1 MVYMRVT
8 LPLLRIQPARAPI
21 LRYGVAVLSTTL
33 ALIPVLLL
41 PNIAESRLAVFA
53 VAVMV
58 SAWYGGWKPGLVAT
72 SFALTVSAYFSFSGE
87 HTPAQYRSTMI
98 RLTLFVVL
106 AMLIC
111 WFNAALRAAQE
122 SLRRSEINFRSL
134 VTNAPYGICRCD
146 SAGQLLDANPALL
159 AMLGY
164 PSAKELVGQHLGGLY
179 ADTQHWFE
187 LADFLRS
194 AAPFTGL
201 IAEWKRKDGSGTVV
215 RVSGRAVSNGDRGK
229 TFELFAEDVTERRAL
244 EQQLRQSQKMEAVG
258 RLAGGIAHDFNNLLM
273 VISGY
278 SEFLLDRLGPDP
290 ALRGPAQEIASASG
304 SATTLTRQLL
314 AFSRK
319 QMLAPKILDLNGVV
333 TENLKMLT
341 RVIGEDIDLVMVP
354 APGLGTVRADAGQI
368 EQVIMNLAVNARDAM
383 PSGGKLTIETS
394 NVSLD
399 EEYARFHAP
408 LRPGNYVLLSISD
421 TGAGMDSETQS
432 HIFEPFF
439 TTKGPKGTGLGLS
452 TVYGIVK
459 QSGGYIWV
467 YSEPGKGSTFKIYLP
482 RVAETVESP
491 AQVIVPAESAATEP
505 GTETILLVEDEANL
519 RYLARQYLEKQG
531 YRVIEAA
538 DGAVAM
544 QIAVAHDKMIHLLL
558 TDVIMPGMNGRELA
572 QRISEIRPNV
582 KVLYMSG
589 YTENV
594 IGRNGTLDAG
604 VTLLQK
610 PFTLRDLKSKVREV
624 LDTNPI
630 SPEVVMSVHTAHAKA
645 SHPQLPLSRAQRFQL
660 HLPLKYRRLDE
671 EKWHDGETRNISRSG
686 LLFQAEDL
694 LQPNVILEIN
704 LVLPAEIAGL
714 SAYRSG
720 LPGRS
725 CANGKRQTARKC
737 RPPWPQKF
745 FSITS
750 STDRSCRGLKSSCE
764 HPVPSKT
771 GFLGTRYW
779 VLATRCQLFP
789 QRIHFLSHRVLQLF
803 DPFAGHG

>member
-8 LPLLRIQPARAPI
+8 LPLLRIQPARASI
-21 LRYGVAVLSTTL
+21 LRYGVAVFSTTL

-106 AMLIC
+106 AALIC
-111 WFNAALRAAQE
+111 WFNAALRASQE
-122 SLRRSEINFRSL
+122 GLRRSEINFRSL

-146 SAGQLLDANPALL
+146 SAGQLLDVNPALL

-164 PSAKELVGQHLGGLY
+164 SSAKELTGVHFGTLY
-179 ADTQHWFE
+179 SDTQQWFQ
-187 LADFLRS
+187 LADYLR
-194 AAPFTGL
+194 AAASFNGL
-201 IAEWKRKDGSGTVV
+201 IAEWKRQDGTATVV
-215 RVSGRAVSNGDRGK
+215 RVSGRAVSDGGK
-229 TFELFAEDVTERRAL
+229 GQTFELFAEDVTERRAL

-278 SEFLLDRLGPDP
+278 SEFLLERLGTDP
-290 ALRGPAQEIASASG
+290 ALRGPAQEIASAAG
-304 SATTLTRQLL
+304 RATSLTRQLL

-354 APGLGTVRADAGQI
+354 AEGLGAVRADAGQI

-383 PSGGKLTIETS
+383 PAGGKLTLETS

-408 LRPGNYVLLSISD
+408 LRPGNYVMLAISD

-467 YSEPGKGSTFKIYLP
+467 FSEQGKGTTFKIYLP
-482 RVAETVESP
+482 RVAEAAETPVQ
-491 AQVIVPAESAATEP
+491 AVVPAESASVEP

-519 RYLARQYLEKQG
+519 RYLARQFLEKQG

-544 QIAVAHDKMIHLLL
+544 QIVVAHEGTIHLLL

-582 KVLYMSG
+582 KILYMSG

-604 VTLLQK
+604 VRLLQK
-610 PFTLRDLKSKVREV
+610 PFSLHNLKNKVREV
-624 LDTNPI
+624 LDTTPF
-630 SPEVVMSVHTAHAKA
+630 PQEVAMSAHTAHAKA
-645 SHPQLPLSRAQRFQL
+645 MQGLHQLSSSRAQRFQL

-671 EKWHDGETRNISRSG
+671 ERWHDGETKNISRSG

-714 SAYRSG
+714 SPTEVVCKGEIVRTVA
-720 LPGRS
+720 
-725 CANGKRQTARKC
+725 ANGEKM
-737 RPPWPQKF
+737 PPALAAKILQYHF
-745 FSITS
+745 QHGSQ
-750 STDRSCRGLKSSCE
+750 
-764 HPVPSKT
+764 VP
-771 GFLGTRYW
+771 R
-779 VLATRCQLFP
+779 A
-789 QRIHFLSHRVLQLF
+789 
-803 DPFAGHG
+803 

>member
-1 MVYMRVT
+1 M
-8 LPLLRIQPARAPI
+8 
-21 LRYGVAVLSTTL
+21 LSTTL
-33 ALIPVLLL
+33 ALIPAVLL
-41 PNIAESRLAVFA
+41 PNITESRLAVFA

-87 HTPAQYRSTMI
+87 QTPAQFRSTMM
-98 RLTLFVVL
+98 RLALFVVL
-106 AMLIC
+106 AALIC

-122 SLRRSEINFRSL
+122 GLRRSEMNFRSL
-134 VTNAPYGICRCD
+134 VTNAPYGICRCN

-159 AMLGY
+159 AILGY
-164 PSAKELVGQHLGGLY
+164 SSAKDLTGKHLGALY
-179 ADTQHWFE
+179 ADAQQWFE
-187 LADFLRS
+187 LADHLRA
-194 AAPFTGL
+194 AAPFNGL
-201 IAEWKRKDGSGTVV
+201 IVEWMRRDHTAIVA
-215 RVSGRAVSNGDRGK
+215 RVSGRAVSSRNREK

-244 EQQLRQSQKMEAVG
+244 EQQLRQSQKMEAIG

-290 ALRGPAQEIASASG
+290 ALRAPAQEIAGAAVR
-304 SATTLTRQLL
+304 ATSLTRQLL

-354 APGLGTVRADAGQI
+354 AAELGAVRADASQI

-383 PSGGKLTIETS
+383 PSGGRLTIETS
-394 NVSLD
+394 NVSVD
-399 EEYARFHAP
+399 EEHARFHPP
-408 LRPGNYVLLSISD
+408 LASGNYVMLAISD

-432 HIFEPFF
+432 RIFEPFF

-467 YSEPGKGSTFKIYLP
+467 YSEPGKGTTFKIYLP
-482 RVAETVESP
+482 RVAELAQTAAAGTAPTESVMP
-491 AQVIVPAESAATEP
+491 EP

-519 RYLARQYLEKQG
+519 RYLARQFLEKQG
-531 YRVIEAA
+531 YRVIDAA

-544 QIAVAHDKMIHLLL
+544 QIAVAQEGVIHLLL

-582 KVLYMSG
+582 KILYMSG

-594 IGRNGTLDAG
+594 IGRNGMLDAG
-604 VTLLQK
+604 IRLLQK

-624 LDTNPI
+624 LDSKPFL
-630 SPEVVMSVHTAHAKA
+630 PEVAMSAQAVHAKTV
-645 SHPQLPLSRAQRFQL
+645 HQMPLSRAQRFQL

-671 EKWHDGETRNISRSG
+671 EKWHEGETRNISRSG

-694 LQPNVILEIN
+694 LQPNVVLEIN

-714 SAYRSG
+714 S
-720 LPGRS
+720 P
-725 CANGKRQTARKC
+725 TEV
-737 RPPWPQKF
+737 
-745 FSITS
+745 I
-750 STDRSCRGLKSSCE
+750 CRGEVVRTVERNGENL
-764 HPVPSKT
+764 PPA
-771 GFLGTRYW
+771 
-779 VLATRCQLFP
+779 LAAKILQYHFQHGSQLP
-789 QRIHFLSHRVLQLF
+789 R
-803 DPFAGHG
+803 A

>member
-1 MVYMRVT
+1 MRVT
-8 LPLLRIQPARAPI
+8 LPLLSIPPARAPI

-33 ALIPVLLL
+33 ALIPALLL
-41 PNIAESRLAVFA
+41 PNITESRLAVFA

-72 SFALTVSAYFSFSGE
+72 SFALTVSAYFSFSSE
-87 HTPAQYRSTMI
+87 QTPAQFRSTML
-98 RLTLFVVL
+98 RLALFVVL
-106 AMLIC
+106 AALIC

-122 SLRRSEINFRSL
+122 GLRRSEMNFRSL
-134 VTNAPYGICRCD
+134 VTNAPYGICRCNA
-146 SAGQLLDANPALL
+146 AGQLLDVNPALL
-159 AMLGY
+159 AILGY
-164 PSAKELVGQHLGGLY
+164 SSAQELVGKHLGELY
-179 ADTQHWFE
+179 ADTHQWFQ
-187 LADFLRS
+187 LADHLHS
-194 AAPFTGL
+194 AAPFNGL
-201 IAEWKRKDGSGTVV
+201 IAEWKRKDGINTAL
-215 RVSGRAVSNGDRGK
+215 RVSGRAVCDGDKK
-229 TFELFAEDVTERRAL
+229 TAFELFIEDVTERRAL
-244 EQQLRQSQKMEAVG
+244 EQQLQQSQKMEAVG

-290 ALRGPAQEIASASG
+290 TLRGPAQEIAGASQRA
-304 SATTLTRQLL
+304 SSLTRQLL

-354 APGLGTVRADAGQI
+354 ASSLGAVRADAGQI
-368 EQVIMNLAVNARDAM
+368 DQVIMNLAVNARDAM

-399 EEYARFHAP
+399 EDYARFHAP
-408 LRPGNYVLLSISD
+408 LRAGEYVMLSISD
-421 TGAGMDSETQS
+421 TGLGMDSETQS

-482 RVAETVESP
+482 RVAERVEP
-491 AQVIVPAESAATEP
+491 AQVVVPEEPAFTQP
-505 GTETILLVEDEANL
+505 GTETILLAEDEANL
-519 RYLARQYLEKQG
+519 RYLARQFLEKQG

-544 QIAVAHDKMIHLLL
+544 QIAVAHEGIIHLLL

-572 QRISEIRPNV
+572 QRISEIRPNT

-594 IGRNGTLDAG
+594 IGHNGTLDAD
-604 VTLLQK
+604 VRLLQK
-610 PFTLRDLKSKVREV
+610 PFTLRDLKNKVREV
-624 LDTNPI
+624 LDSTLFPQETVRSAHTTAER
-630 SPEVVMSVHTAHAKA
+630 SPEQPA
-645 SHPQLPLSRAQRFQL
+645 LSRAPRFQL
-660 HLPLKYRRLDE
+660 NLPLKYRRLDE
-671 EKWHDGETRNISRSG
+671 EKWHEGETRNISRSG
-686 LLFQAEDL
+686 LLFQAGDFLQPDL
-694 LQPNVILEIN
+694 LQPNVQLEIN

-714 SAYRSG
+714 S
-720 LPGRS
+720 P
-725 CANGKRQTARKC
+725 TEVV
-737 RPPWPQKF
+737 
-745 FSITS
+745 
-750 STDRSCRGLKSSCE
+750 CRGQI
-764 HPVPSKT
+764 VRTVQPSGEKMPPA
-771 GFLGTRYW
+771 
-779 VLATRCQLFP
+779 LAAKILQY
-789 QRIHFLSHRVLQLF
+789 HFQHGSHLPR
-803 DPFAGHG
+803 A

>member
-1 MVYMRVT
+1 MRVT
-8 LPLLRIQPARAPI
+8 LPLLRIKPARAPI

-33 ALIPVLLL
+33 ALIPAVLL
-41 PNIAESRLAVFA
+41 PNITESRLAVFA

-87 HTPAQYRSTMI
+87 RTPAQFRSTMI
-98 RLTLFVVL
+98 RLGLFVVL
-106 AMLIC
+106 AALIC
-111 WFNAALRAAQE
+111 WFNAALRATQE
-122 SLRRSEINFRSL
+122 GLRRSEMNFRSL

-146 SAGQLLDANPALL
+146 SAGQLLDVNPALL

-164 PSAKELVGQHLGGLY
+164 SSPKDLVGQHLGGLY
-179 ADTQHWFE
+179 IDTHQWFE
-187 LADFLRS
+187 LADYLRS
-194 AAPFTGL
+194 AVAFNGL
-201 IAEWKRKDGSGTVV
+201 IAEWKRKDGIGTVV
-215 RVSGRAVSNGDRGK
+215 RVSGRAVSDGDKK
-229 TFELFAEDVTERRAL
+229 TAFELFAEDVTERRAL

-290 ALRGPAQEIASASG
+290 TLRGPAQEIAGAAQRAS
-304 SATTLTRQLL
+304 SLTRQLL

-319 QMLAPKILDLNGVV
+319 QMLAPKILDLNEVV

-354 APGLGTVRADAGQI
+354 AAELGAVRADAGQI
-368 EQVIMNLAVNARDAM
+368 DQVIMNLAVNARDAM

-399 EEYARFHAP
+399 EEYSRFHAP
-408 LRPGNYVLLSISD
+408 LRPGDYVMLSISD
-421 TGAGMDSETQS
+421 TGLGMDSETQS

-439 TTKGPKGTGLGLS
+439 TTKGTKGTGLGLS
-452 TVYGIVK
+452 TVYGIIK

-467 YSEPGKGSTFKIYLP
+467 YSESGKGTTFKIYLP
-482 RVAETVESP
+482 RVPERAESP
-491 AQVIVPAESAATEP
+491 AVVSAAESVATEP

-519 RYLARQYLEKQG
+519 RYLARQFLEKQG

-544 QIAVAHDKMIHLLL
+544 QIAVAHEGMIHLLL

-572 QRISEIRPNV
+572 QRVSEIRPNT

-594 IGRNGTLDAG
+594 IGHNGTLDAG
-604 VTLLQK
+604 VRLLQK
-610 PFTLRDLKSKVREV
+610 PFTLRELKSKVREV
-624 LDTNPI
+624 LDSVPAGG
-630 SPEVVMSVHTAHAKA
+630 EVGMVARTAQA
-645 SHPQLPLSRAQRFQL
+645 SSMRGSEQALSRAPRFQL

-671 EKWHDGETRNISRSG
+671 ENWHDGETRNISRSG
-686 LLFQAEDL
+686 LLFQAEGP
-694 LQPNVILEIN
+694 LQPNVQLEIN

-714 SAYRSG
+714 S
-720 LPGRS
+720 P
-725 CANGKRQTARKC
+725 TEVV
-737 RPPWPQKF
+737 
-745 FSITS
+745 
-750 STDRSCRGLKSSCE
+750 CRGQIVRTVKSAGE
-764 HPVPSKT
+764 EMHPA
-771 GFLGTRYW
+771 
-779 VLATRCQLFP
+779 LAAKILQY
-789 QRIHFLSHRVLQLF
+789 HFQ
-803 DPFAGHG
+803 HGAQIPRA

>member
-1 MVYMRVT
+1 MRVS
-8 LPLLRIQPARAPI
+8 LPLLSIQPARAPI

-33 ALIPVLLL
+33 ALIPALLL
-41 PNIAESRLAVFA
+41 PNITESRLAVFA

-72 SFALTVSAYFSFSGE
+72 SFALTVSAYFSFSSE
-87 HTPAQYRSTMI
+87 QTPAQFRSTMI
-98 RLTLFVVL
+98 RLSLFVVL
-106 AMLIC
+106 AALIC
-111 WFNAALRAAQE
+111 WLNAALRAAQE
-122 SLRRSEINFRSL
+122 SLRRSEMNFRSL

-159 AMLGY
+159 TMLGY
-164 PSAKELVGQHLGGLY
+164 SSTSELVGKHLGALY
-179 ADTQHWFE
+179 SDTHRWFE
-187 LADFLRS
+187 LADYLRS
-194 AAPFTGL
+194 AAPFNGL
-201 IAEWKRKDGSGTVV
+201 IAEWKRKDGITILV
-215 RVSGRAVSNGDRGK
+215 RVSGRAVCNDERK
-229 TFELFAEDVTERRAL
+229 TAFELFAEDVTERRAL
-244 EQQLRQSQKMEAVG
+244 EQQLQQSQKMEAIG

-290 ALRGPAQEIASASG
+290 ALRGPAQEIAGASQRA
-304 SATTLTRQLL
+304 SSLTRQLL

-354 APGLGTVRADAGQI
+354 APSLGAVRADAGQI
-368 EQVIMNLAVNARDAM
+368 DQVIMNLAVNARDAM

-408 LRPGNYVLLSISD
+408 LRPGDYVMLAISD
-421 TGAGMDSETQS
+421 TGLGMDSETQS

-467 YSEPGKGSTFKIYLP
+467 NSEPGKGTSFKIYLP
-482 RVAETVESP
+482 RIAERAEP
-491 AQVIVPAESAATEP
+491 AQVVASNESAFTEP
-505 GTETILLVEDEANL
+505 GTETILLAEDEANL
-519 RYLARQYLEKQG
+519 RYLARQFLEKQG
-531 YRVIEAA
+531 YKVIEAA

-544 QIAVAHDKMIHLLL
+544 QIAVAHEGVIHLLL

-572 QRISEIRPNV
+572 QRISEIRPQT

-594 IGRNGTLDAG
+594 IGHNGTLDAG
-604 VTLLQK
+604 VRLLQK

-624 LDTNPI
+624 LDSTPF
-630 SPEVVMSVHTAHAKA
+630 
-645 SHPQLPLSRAQRFQL
+645 PQDAEQPVRSAYAAAARGPDLPLSRAPRFQL

-671 EKWHDGETRNISRSG
+671 DKWHDGETRDISRSG
-686 LLFQAEDL
+686 LLFRAEDA
-694 LQPNVILEIN
+694 LQPNIQLEIN
-704 LVLPAEIAGL
+704 LVLPSEIAGL
-714 SAYRSG
+714 S
-720 LPGRS
+720 P
-725 CANGKRQTARKC
+725 TEV
-737 RPPWPQKF
+737 
-745 FSITS
+745 I
-750 STDRSCRGLKSSCE
+750 CRGE
-764 HPVPSKT
+764 
-771 GFLGTRYW
+771 
-779 VLATRCQLFP
+779 
-789 QRIHFLSHRVLQLF
+789 I
-803 DPFAGHG
+803 

>member
-1 MVYMRVT
+1 
-8 LPLLRIQPARAPI
+8 
-21 LRYGVAVLSTTL
+21 VLSTTL
-33 ALIPVLLL
+33 ALIPALLL

-87 HTPAQYRSTMI
+87 QTPAQFRSTML
-98 RLTLFVVL
+98 RLALFVVL
-106 AMLIC
+106 SALIC

-122 SLRRSEINFRSL
+122 GLRRSEKNFRSL
-134 VTNAPYGICRCD
+134 VTHAPYGICRCD
-146 SAGQLLDANPALL
+146 SEGQLLDANPALRS
-159 AMLGY
+159 MLGY
-164 PSAKELVGQHLGGLY
+164 SSSEDLVGRHLGGLY
-179 ADTQHWFE
+179 ADTHQWFE
-187 LADFLRS
+187 LADHLRS
-194 AAPFTGL
+194 PIPFQGL
-201 IAEWKRKDGSGTVV
+201 IAEWVRTDGRATVV
-215 RVSGRAVSNGDRGK
+215 RVSGRAVTNGGKGK
-229 TFELFAEDVTERRAL
+229 TFELFAEDVTEQRAL
-244 EQQLRQSQKMEAVG
+244 QQQLLQSQKMEAVG

-278 SEFLLDRLGPDP
+278 SEFLLERLGPEP
-290 ALRGPAQEIASASG
+290 TLRAPAQEISNAAGRASS
-304 SATTLTRQLL
+304 LTRQLL

-354 APGLGTVRADAGQI
+354 TPGLGTVRADAGQI

-383 PSGGKLTIETS
+383 PAGGKLTIETS

-408 LRPGNYVLLSISD
+408 LKPGNYVILAISD

-439 TTKGPKGTGLGLS
+439 TTKGVRGTGLGLS

-467 YSEPGKGSTFKIYLP
+467 NSEPDKGTTFKIYLP
-482 RVAETVESP
+482 RVSDITEP
-491 AQVIVPAESAATEP
+491 LAQVAAPAESNAVR
-505 GTETILLVEDEANL
+505 GTETILVVEDEPNL
-519 RYLARQYLEKQG
+519 RYLARQFLEKQG

-538 DGAVAM
+538 DGAAAM
-544 QIAVAHDKMIHLLL
+544 QIVVAHEGTIHLLL

-572 QRISEIRPNV
+572 QRIVEIRPNT

-604 VTLLQK
+604 IRLLQK
-610 PFTLRDLKSKVREV
+610 PFTLRELKVMVREV
-624 LDTNPI
+624 LDSTPAEAVMPI
-630 SPEVVMSVHTAHAKA
+630 QTTHATTE
-645 SHPQLPLSRAQRFQL
+645 PQPLPLSRAQRFQL

-671 EKWHDGETRNISRSG
+671 EDWHDGETRNISRSG

-704 LVLPAEIAGL
+704 LVLPPEIAGL
-714 SAYRSG
+714 SQTEVVCRG
-720 LPGRS
+720 EIVRTV
-725 CANGKRQTARKC
+725 QTAGDEM
-737 RPPWPQKF
+737 PPA
-745 FSITS
+745 
-750 STDRSCRGLKSSCE
+750 
-764 HPVPSKT
+764 
-771 GFLGTRYW
+771 
-779 VLATRCQLFP
+779 LAAK
-789 QRIHFLSHRVLQLF
+789 ILQYRF
-803 DPFAGHG
+803 QHGGELPRA

>member
-1 MVYMRVT
+1 MRVT

-33 ALIPVLLL
+33 ALIPAVLL
-41 PNIAESRLAVFA
+41 PNVTESRLAVFA

-87 HTPAQYRSTMI
+87 RTPAQFRSTMM
-98 RLTLFVVL
+98 RLALFVVL
-106 AMLIC
+106 AALIC
-111 WFNAALRAAQE
+111 WFNAALRATQE
-122 SLRRSEINFRSL
+122 GLRRSEMNFRSL

-146 SAGQLLDANPALL
+146 SAGQLLNVNPALV

-164 PSAKELVGQHLGGLY
+164 SSAKELVGQHLGALY
-179 ADTQHWFE
+179 PDSHQWFE
-187 LADFLRS
+187 LADYLR
-194 AAPFTGL
+194 AGAPFNGL
-201 IAEWKRKDGSGTVV
+201 IAEWKRRDGVGTVV
-215 RVSGRAVSNGDRGK
+215 RVSGRAVSFADNERA
-229 TFELFAEDVTERRAL
+229 FELFAEDVTERRAL
-244 EQQLRQSQKMEAVG
+244 EQQLQQSQKMEAVG

-290 ALRGPAQEIASASG
+290 ALRGPAQEIAGASQRA
-304 SATTLTRQLL
+304 SSLTRQLL

-319 QMLAPKILDLNGVV
+319 QMLAPKILDLNEVV
-333 TENLKMLT
+333 TENLKLLT

-354 APGLGTVRADAGQI
+354 AAVLGSVRADAGQI
-368 EQVIMNLAVNARDAM
+368 DQVIMNLAVNARDAM
-383 PSGGKLTIETS
+383 PTGGKLTIETS

-408 LRPGNYVLLSISD
+408 LRPGDYVMLSISD
-421 TGAGMDSETQS
+421 SGQGMDSETQS

-439 TTKGPKGTGLGLS
+439 TTKGTKGTGLGLS

-467 YSEPGKGSTFKIYLP
+467 SSEAGKGTTFKIYFP
-482 RVAETVESP
+482 RVAERAETV
-491 AQVIVPAESAATEP
+491 AQVVSSEEAVLTEP
-505 GTETILLVEDEANL
+505 GTETILLAEDEANL
-519 RYLARQYLEKQG
+519 RYLARQFLEKQG
-531 YRVIEAA
+531 YKVIEAA
-538 DGAVAM
+538 DGAAAM
-544 QIAVAHDKMIHLLL
+544 QIAVAHEGVIHLLL

-572 QRISEIRPNV
+572 QRISEIRPQT

-594 IGRNGTLDAG
+594 IGHDGTLDAG
-604 VTLLQK
+604 VSLLQK

-624 LDTNPI
+624 LDSTPVLR
-630 SPEVVMSVHTAHAKA
+630 EVDMPVQTARSSARQRSEESV
-645 SHPQLPLSRAQRFQL
+645 LSRAPRFQL
-660 HLPLKYRRLDE
+660 HLPLKYRLLDE

-694 LQPNVILEIN
+694 LQPNVQLEIN

-714 SAYRSG
+714 S
-720 LPGRS
+720 
-725 CANGKRQTARKC
+725 
-737 RPPWPQKF
+737 PQKWF
-745 FSITS
+745 VE
-750 STDRSCRGLKSSCE
+750 DKLC
-764 HPVPSKT
+764 
-771 GFLGTRYW
+771 
-779 VLATRCQLFP
+779 AQ
-789 QRIHFLSHRVLQLF
+789 
-803 DPFAGHG
+803 